1 MYLYLNTADYKFMTL
16 GLINIQGQVLYLEKI
31 KAEYQQAEKLLLN
44 LEKILLN
51 QDKKWRLSLKGVI
64 AVLGP
69 GGFTSLRIG
78 IATANALAWSL
89 QIPIC
94 GVKLKFKEGIMPEKL
109 QDGQLIGIGVTKLKK
124 IKKFKQI
131 LPFYGSGP
139 HITIKKRLDT
149 QSL

>member
-16 GLINIQGQVLYLEKI
+16 GLINNRGQVLCLKKI
-31 KAEYQQAEKLLLN
+31 KVERQQAEKLLFN
-44 LEKILLN
+44 LEKIFLK
-51 QDKKWRLSLKGVI
+51 QDKKWRQNLKGII

-94 GVKLKFKEGIMPEKL
+94 GVKLEEDISSMKLEKNK
-109 QDGQLIGIGVTKLKK
+109 LISIGFNKLKK
-124 IKKFKQI
+124 IKKFKQL
-131 LPFYGSGP
+131 LPFYGSEP
-139 HITIKKRLDT
+139 HITFKKRLDT
-149 QSL
+149 